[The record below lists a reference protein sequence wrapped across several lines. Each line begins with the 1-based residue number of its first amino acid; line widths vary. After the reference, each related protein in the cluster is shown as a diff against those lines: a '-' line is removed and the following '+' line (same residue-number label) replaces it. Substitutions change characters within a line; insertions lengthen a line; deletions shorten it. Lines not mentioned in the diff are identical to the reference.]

1 MKHNKAT
8 PINSLSSEDLKINS
22 CCKDNINCRLLV
34 PLLQNYQKYTVL
46 VQPFDLLNYV
56 QLVIWL

>member
-22 CCKDNINCRLLV
+22 CCKDKTRAVKITLIVGSLYHR
-34 PLLQNYQKYTVL
+34 YKTIKKYCIGATV
-46 VQPFDLLNYV
+46 
-56 QLVIWL
+56 